1 MGDVTEFQAL
11 QASMRG
17 VRSSASR
24 LADLA
29 ARVDAADPHQDLSE
43 TDLDELHRLTSAHAV
58 AAQALRGLVE
68 TMLKRRGMTREVA
81 ATTGGSEDE

>member
-17 VRSSASR
+17 VRASADR

-29 ARVDAADPHQDLSE
+29 ARIETADPHQDLAG
-43 TDLDELHRLTSAHAV
+43 TDLDELRRLTSAHAV

-68 TMLKRRGMTREVA
+68 TMLKRRGMVQEVA